1 MRQKLKQLFRFSGD
15 FQNKEDIILRDY
27 LSLERTKLANERT
40 MLAYLRTS
48 LYLLIGGIALLGFKD
63 FKDLH
68 FLGYTALGLSFIL
81 LLVGIFRYFQ
91 LKRHLRKIYVPFD
104 NDEDDEEEV

>member
-15 FQNKEDIILRDY
+15 FQSKEEIILRDY

-48 LYLLIGGIALLGFKD
+48 LYLLIGGIALLGVKG

-68 FLGYTALGLSFIL
+68 FLGYTALGLSLIL
-81 LLVGIFRYFQ
+81 LVVGIFRYIH

-104 NDEDDEEEV
+104 NGDDDDEEN